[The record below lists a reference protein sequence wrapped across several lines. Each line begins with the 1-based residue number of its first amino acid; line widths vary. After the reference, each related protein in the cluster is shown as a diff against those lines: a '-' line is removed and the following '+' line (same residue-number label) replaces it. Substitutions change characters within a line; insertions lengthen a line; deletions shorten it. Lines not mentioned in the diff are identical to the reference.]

1 MEYVGKTSL
10 HSYLRSKNGRR
21 LEESEARRVYL
32 QICKGMSY
40 CHSKNIVHR
49 DLKLENILI
58 DDDNNVKI
66 IDFGF
71 SISITPDKTLN
82 IFCGTPSYMAPE
94 IVSKRNYKGQA
105 TDVWALGIL
114 LYALLCGH
122 FPFRGKECSVFG

>member
-1 MEYVGKTSL
+1 MEYVGKNSL

-21 LEESEARRVYL
+21 LDEPEAKRVYT
-32 QICKGMSY
+32 QICQAISY
-40 CHSKNIVHR
+40 CHSKNIAHR

-58 DDDNNVKI
+58 DDDNNVKV

-71 SISITPDKTLN
+71 SICVKPDQTLN

-94 IVSKRNYKGQA
+94 IVSKRNYKGFA

-114 LYALLCGH
+114 LFALLCGH
-122 FPFRGKECSVFG
+122 FPFRGNSKNILF